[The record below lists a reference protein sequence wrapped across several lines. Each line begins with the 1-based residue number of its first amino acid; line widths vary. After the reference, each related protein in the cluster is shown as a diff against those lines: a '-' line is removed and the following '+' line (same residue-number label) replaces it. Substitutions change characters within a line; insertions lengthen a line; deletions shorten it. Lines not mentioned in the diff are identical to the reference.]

1 MSEKGTQGVLF
12 VDLDGTLV
20 LENSFHTF
28 LRAAWTHGG
37 TRLRAQLMLALSLR
51 VAGRGKDARLAM
63 KRRVLS
69 AFSKMSPVHQG
80 RIVTAALARMRMT
93 LSSPVMATIHRWR
106 AEGGE
111 VVLATAAP
119 DCYARPLAEELKF
132 ADCLA
137 TPSQVGPTWRELSG
151 FAKAEACRRWLE
163 LRNDIVGEV
172 GVITDHHDDVDL
184 LRLADRAIVQGSARA
199 FAHIASALGPDVH
212 LAHLDT
218 ISGQDG
224 GGIWLW
230 FDGRPSGPH
239 DRWETKTIMSKHRY
253 ALMYTGEGRW
263 EQLRPHANLARAVPR
278 VDCPGTPSA
287 ITQMTIAFK
296 RKIIRERLGIFH

>member
-1 MSEKGTQGVLF
+1 MSEKATRGVLF

-37 TRLRAQLMLALSLR
+37 TRLRSQILLAVSLR
-51 VAGRGKDARLAM
+51 ATGGGSNARVAM

-69 AFSKMSPVHQG
+69 AFCSTSPVRQD
-80 RIVTAALARMRMT
+80 RIVTATLARMRMT
-93 LSSPVMATIHRWR
+93 LSSPVMATIDGWR
-106 AEGGE
+106 ADGGE

-119 DCYARPLAEELKF
+119 DCYARPLAEELEL

-137 TPSQVGPTWRELSG
+137 TPSRVGPSWRELSG
-151 FAKAEACRRWLE
+151 SAKAEACRRWLG
-163 LRNDIVGEV
+163 LREDIADEI
-172 GVITDHHDDVDL
+172 GVVTDHRDDVDL
-184 LRLADRAIVQGSARA
+184 LRLANRAIVQGSTRA
-199 FAHIASALGPDVH
+199 FMHIASALGPDVD

-218 ISGQDG
+218 VSGQDG

-263 EQLRPHANLARAVPR
+263 EQLRPHTDLAKAVRR
-278 VDCPGTPSA
+278 VDCPGTPSVS
-287 ITQMTIAFK
+287 TQMTIAFK
-296 RKIIRERLGIFH
+296 RKVIREQLGIFH